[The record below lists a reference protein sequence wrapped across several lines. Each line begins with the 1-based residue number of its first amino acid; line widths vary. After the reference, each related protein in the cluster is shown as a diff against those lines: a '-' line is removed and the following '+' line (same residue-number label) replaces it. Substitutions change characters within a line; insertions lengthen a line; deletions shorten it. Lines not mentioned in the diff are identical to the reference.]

1 MSENTSIRDKA
12 LLYHFSPDTV
22 FASSFFNI
30 YVKDANMEGVV
41 RDLLKKN
48 KLNIHVDIM
57 EHFCVKK

>member
-1 MSENTSIRDKA
+1 MAEC
-12 LLYHFSPDTV
+12 LSPDTV
-22 FASSFFNI
+22 LASSFFNI